1 MKFLSWFFG
10 LIVVLVAT
18 VYLFVFTPFGNSML
32 QPIVES
38 KINEATHLNTNLKKF
53 SLSLGD
59 FEIYLMLDDNNTIS
73 CKGEY
78 SLFDQSFNIQ
88 YSVAF
93 KKLESLQQITQTQL
107 YGVFNTDGNISGD
120 INYFEI
126 DGISNVAKSNTSY
139 HIEMSELNPTSIIA
153 QVKALDLPTLLYM
166 LNQKQY
172 ASATVNL
179 DVDFK
184 NIKPHQ
190 LDGSI
195 SLNTEKGKL
204 NTKVMKKDFN
214 ITIPKTAFSMNLDA
228 KLLGDDVDYIYT
240 LHSNLAKV
248 TSKGKVV
255 PQPLT
260 LDTKYSVDVKE
271 LAVLKPITHADVR
284 GSLHLKGN
292 VTGTQQK
299 MLVDGYTN
307 IASSKTKFV
316 SVLKEFKPSSFKATI
331 KGLRVQKLLYML
343 KQPHYADAFFDA
355 DIEISDANPKHLEGI
370 VTTKISK
377 GLLDSKYLTK
387 AYKFESRMPKTY
399 FKAHTYTVIKSN
411 KADTQVQLTSTLA
424 DLEMQHAVFNLK
436 SALLDSD
443 YKVKVHNLAKLYF
456 VTQRDLK
463 GQIIATGRIKKG
475 KDLDF
480 TMHSDVAKGAID
492 AKLHNDD
499 FYADINKLQTL
510 DILDMLVYPQVFQS
524 LVSGKLKYNLAHSK
538 GDFIGKLIDGKFT
551 KNQVLDLTKKYAKVD
566 LYKERFKGD
575 VSAKI
580 NKEHLIAMLD
590 LKSNKSAITTH
601 NAKLNTKTNQIDA
614 KIDILANK
622 HPLSV
627 TLKGDITSPK
637 VKVDASKI
645 IEKEAKK
652 AIEKELKKHINSESI
667 NKLFKGLF

>member
-1 MKFLSWFFG
+1 MKYLSWFFG
-10 LIVVLVAT
+10 FIVVVLAT
-18 VYLFVFTPFGNSML
+18 VYVFVFTAFGNSML
-32 QPIVES
+32 QPIIES
-38 KINEATHLNTNLKKF
+38 KINEATQLDTRLKKF
-53 SLSLGD
+53 SLSLEN
-59 FEIYLMLDDNNTIS
+59 FEIELLLDDDNTIL

-78 SLFDQSFNIQ
+78 FLFEQSFNIH
-88 YSVAF
+88 YNIALH
-93 KKLESLQQITQTQL
+93 KLESLHKLTQTQL
-107 YGVFNTDGNISGD
+107 YGAFNTEGSISGD
-120 INYFEI
+120 MNYFEI
-126 DGISNVAKSNTSY
+126 DGVSDLAKSATSY
-139 HIEMSELNPTSIIA
+139 HIEMTELNPTSIIA
-153 QVKALDLPTLLYM
+153 KVKALDLPTLLHM

-190 LDGSI
+190 LDGSV

-228 KLLGDDVDYIYT
+228 KLLGDDVDYTYT

-271 LAVLKPITHADVR
+271 LAVLKPLTHADVR
-284 GSLHLKGN
+284 GPLHLKGN
-292 VTGTQQK
+292 VTGSQK
-299 MLVDGYTN
+299 EMLVDGSTN
-307 IASSKTKFV
+307 IASSKTKFFA
-316 SVLKEFKPSSFKATI
+316 VLKEFQPSSFKATI
-331 KGLRVQKLLYML
+331 KGLKLQKLLYML
-343 KQPHYADAFFDA
+343 KQPHYANAVFDA
-355 DIEISDANPKHLEGI
+355 DIEINDANPKHLEGI
-370 VTTKISK
+370 VTTKITK

-387 AYKFESRMPKTY
+387 AYEFESRMPKTY
-399 FKAHTYTVIKSN
+399 FKAQTYTAIKSN
-411 KADTQVQLTSTLA
+411 KADTQVKLSSTLA
-424 DLEMQHAVFNLK
+424 DLEVQHAVFNLQ
-436 SALLDSD
+436 SAALDSD

-456 VTQRDLK
+456 VTQRELK
-463 GQIIATGRIKKG
+463 GKIVATGRIKKD

-538 GDFIGKLIDGKFT
+538 GDFAGKLINGKFT

-590 LKSNKSAITTH
+590 LKSNKSAITTR
-601 NAKLNTKTNQIDA
+601 NAKLNTKTKQVDA
-614 KIDILANK
+614 KIDIVANK

-627 TLKGDITSPK
+627 TLKGSITSPK